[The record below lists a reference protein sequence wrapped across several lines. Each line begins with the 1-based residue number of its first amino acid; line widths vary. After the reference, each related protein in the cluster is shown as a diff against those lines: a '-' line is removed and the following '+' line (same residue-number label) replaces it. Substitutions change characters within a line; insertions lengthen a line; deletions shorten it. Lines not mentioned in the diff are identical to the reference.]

1 MNKMIIDGVEVKT
14 NYTGKSKS
22 YPVGD
27 GNGKA
32 TMTMILM
39 SPRETEMDVLK
50 RLVKEGY
57 TRVTFYEETT
67 CVRGYHKLYAFAK

>member
-22 YPVGD
+22 YPIGD
-27 GNGKA
+27 GYGKS

-39 SPRETEMDVLK
+39 APRETELDVLK
-50 RLVKEGY
+50 RLVRKGY

>member
-14 NYTGKSKS
+14 NYTGKSKT
-22 YPVGD
+22 YPVSD
-27 GNGKA
+27 GSGHD
-32 TMTMILM
+32 TMNMILM
-39 SPRETEMDVLK
+39 APREREMDVLK

-67 CVRGYHKLYAFAK
+67 CVRGYHKIFAFAK